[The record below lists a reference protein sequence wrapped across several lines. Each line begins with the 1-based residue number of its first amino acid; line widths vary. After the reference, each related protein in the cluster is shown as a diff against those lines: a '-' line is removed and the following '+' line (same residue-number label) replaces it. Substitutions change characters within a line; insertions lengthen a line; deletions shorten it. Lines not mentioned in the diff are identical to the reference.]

1 MRRIKS
7 SDLEAHRE
15 MQAFGEEVSETVS
28 RSDNLRLP
36 QDPEG
41 TFKDLGQIASELV
54 EKLWQKR
61 RADK

>member
-1 MRRIKS
+1 
-7 SDLEAHRE
+7 